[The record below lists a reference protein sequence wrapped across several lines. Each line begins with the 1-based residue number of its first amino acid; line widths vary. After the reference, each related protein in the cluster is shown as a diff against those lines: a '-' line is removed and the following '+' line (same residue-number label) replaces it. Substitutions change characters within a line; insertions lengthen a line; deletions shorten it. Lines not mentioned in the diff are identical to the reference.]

1 MSYFQGEIN
10 AIAWYKDAT
19 DHGRPQ
25 KFLQVGGQSQ
35 HFAYLFQ
42 FVGDATMGAILLQN
56 VGGQLGVK
64 PI

>member
-1 MSYFQGEIN
+1 MLLLG
-10 AIAWYKDAT
+10 T
-19 DHGRPQ
+19 RMPQ
-25 KFLQVGGQSQ
+25 TMGVRRNFCRWGGQSQ